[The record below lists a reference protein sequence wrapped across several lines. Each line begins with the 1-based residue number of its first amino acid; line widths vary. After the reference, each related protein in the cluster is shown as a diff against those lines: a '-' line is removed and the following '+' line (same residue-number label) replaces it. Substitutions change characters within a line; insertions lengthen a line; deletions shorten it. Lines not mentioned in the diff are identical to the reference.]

1 MAFRTARIGGP
12 GYCLSVSAFPVLAH
26 QHFGI
31 LSVDCQKM
39 FAAVRALLVCHIVMA
54 EGSLSAFDLI
64 YDLTGIFTNPCE
76 EFILTELSVCNITE
90 LHLPVCGKLRLF
102 QFFRNQLQKLFRLGG
117 NVDLIA
123 SFFHHKAVEKLLDD
137 VRSCGYRS
145 KSTGLTKGFCR
156 FFVVAFHKMNRIFHG
171 TKKCGLCKSGRWFCF
186 ACCKS

>member
-64 YDLTGIFTNPCE
+64 YDLTGIFTDPCE

-123 SFFHHKAVEKLLDD
+123 SFFP
-137 VRSCGYRS
+137 S
-145 KSTGLTKGFCR
+145 
-156 FFVVAFHKMNRIFHG
+156 
-171 TKKCGLCKSGRWFCF
+171 
-186 ACCKS
+186 